1 MLCSKILNH
10 SKQKKQSKPFLE
22 FYLKLLKFLL
32 QNKFIYVLII
42 IPMIFFSYHLYKKI
56 SKEFAPQE
64 DRGVF
69 IMVMESPEGSTFE
82 NTVNQMLKLEEKLM
96 DLNENN
102 EAKRILL
109 RVPRSFSGTE
119 NFSDGLG
126 IIVLNHWDERRK
138 IWEIIKDFRM
148 VSKDVTD
155 SNVIIFP
162 PRGLGQRRSG
172 QQLQFV
178 ISGDNYSDINKNM
191 SIILDELKTNKNFL
205 FTRIDYKK
213 IDLNLE

>member
-1 MLCSKILNH
+1 
-10 SKQKKQSKPFLE
+10 
-22 FYLKLLKFLL
+22 
-32 QNKFIYVLII
+32 
-42 IPMIFFSYHLYKKI
+42 
-56 SKEFAPQE
+56 
-64 DRGVF
+64 
-69 IMVMESPEGSTFE
+69 
-82 NTVNQMLKLEEKLM
+82 
-96 DLNENN
+96 
-102 EAKRILL
+102 
-109 RVPRSFSGTE
+109 
-119 NFSDGLG
+119 
-126 IIVLNHWDERRK
+126 
-138 IWEIIKDFRM
+138 M

-213 IDLNLE
+213 NRPQLRVKIDRNKSSDLKVTNSEIGRTLEILLAGRKINTFIENGEEYYVIVQSKKENRKNIKDIGAFEVKNLDGRYICLLYTSDAADE